1 MTGIENEV
9 KKQKQEQTAKARTRE
24 AMKHES
30 HQAAEQDSR
39 LKHYV
44 EKEKADLKRGAK
56 DAEAN
61 KELRH
66 D

>member
-1 MTGIENEV
+1 MTGIEKAI
-9 KKQKQEQTAKARTRE
+9 KKQKQEGAAKAATRE

-44 EKEKADLKRGAK
+44 EKEKADLKRDAK
-56 DAEAN
+56 EAEAN
-61 KELRH
+61 KELRN